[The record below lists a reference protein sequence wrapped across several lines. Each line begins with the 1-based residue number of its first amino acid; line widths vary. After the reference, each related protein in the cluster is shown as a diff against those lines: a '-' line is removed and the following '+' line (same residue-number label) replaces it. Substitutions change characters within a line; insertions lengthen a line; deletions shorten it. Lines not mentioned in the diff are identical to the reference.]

1 MFRVSLL
8 AASAFVLGMC
18 GAASAGTVAGTPFV
32 VQVTVTAGC
41 TINSGPT
48 GTIDFGSNAGS
59 GPVPADIASSVGV
72 TCTNTSPYKIRFT
85 STNPVSGNTNRT
97 MVNGAENIGYQIRQG
112 VTLIGDTNAT
122 GIGATGTGALQT
134 TAINFHVNNWTPV
147 TPAVYTD
154 NVTLQVDF

>member
-8 AASAFVLGMC
+8 AASALVLGLC
-18 GAASAGTVAGTPFV
+18 GTASAGTVSGTPFT

-48 GTIDFGSNAGS
+48 GSIDFGSNDGS
-59 GPVPADIASSVGV
+59 GPAPADIASSVGV

-85 STNPVSGNTNRT
+85 GTMSGASHTDRL

-112 VTLIGDTNAT
+112 VTLIGDNTAT
-122 GIGATGTGALQT
+122 AFGGTGNGALQT
-134 TAINFHVNNWTPV
+134 TAINFHINNWTPV